1 MGNEEEKEQ
10 KLIQLDKY
18 KECLMHV
25 NNDLGMLLQNAENLA
40 YKLGI
45 INPENFH
52 YKNYDYYNQY
62 EIKDVNRLRKNIIS
76 SLKFLK
82 VQLIAIK
89 QETNRE
95 YMFPPSIDNIIYDMK
110 ILKKLIE
117 QKSPADTQYYE
128 AILKF
133 LQEKKFI
140 DIEGSEEIYKICYKN
155 KVSDTNP
162 FMWMFMSPP
171 ILNYIDRK
179 ADNFQNNI
187 DTKVGPDID
196 RDECSIDKNL
206 VMSNEFYNKIKELN
220 RCLRECKDYNYI
232 KSLIDEFTKKYK
244 KDPASYI
251 EESNKEIYLKIADL

>member
-1 MGNEEEKEQ
+1 MGNEEGKEQ
-10 KLIQLDKY
+10 EQIQLDKY

-62 EIKDVNRLRKNIIS
+62 EIKDVNRLRRNIIS

-89 QETNRE
+89 QETNKE
-95 YMFPPSIDNIIYDMK
+95 YIFPPSIDNIIYDMK
-110 ILKKLIE
+110 NLKKLIE
-117 QKSPADTQYYE
+117 QKSPTDTQYYD

-140 DIEGSEEIYKICYKN
+140 DIVGSDEIYKICYKN
-155 KVSDTNP
+155 KISDTNP
-162 FMWMFMSPP
+162 FMWMFLSPS
-171 ILNYIDRK
+171 ILNHIDKK
-179 ADNFQNNI
+179 AGILQNNL
-187 DTKVGPDID
+187 GPDVD
-196 RDECSIDKNL
+196 RDEFSIDSGL
-206 VMSNEFYNKIKELN
+206 VMSNEFYSKLKELN
-220 RCLRECKDYNYI
+220 RCLKECNDYNYI
-232 KSLIDEFTKKYK
+232 KNQIEKFNEKFK
-244 KDPASYI
+244 KDPVSFI
-251 EESNKEIYLKIADL
+251 EESNKEKYLKIAYL